1 MHPSLPRTGKS
12 IEAGLRRKRSSGQE
26 KTEVG
31 TVITV
36 ERSFVV
42 GLPLDELVT
51 YLEDFSRTEEWDP
64 GTVRCVR
71 LDEGPVLPGAR
82 WRNTSR
88 FRGRTT
94 RLEYRLVTRE
104 PSRLM
109 FVGENKTVTAT
120 DDLGFK
126 AESASLTR
134 LTYRAS
140 LRFKGLARL
149 ATPFLRAEFE
159 RLGDEVVERLP
170 TAAAQR
176 RA

>member
-1 MHPSLPRTGKS
+1 M
-12 IEAGLRRKRSSGQE
+12 
-26 KTEVG
+26 
-31 TVITV
+31 ITV

>member
-1 MHPSLPRTGKS
+1 M
-12 IEAGLRRKRSSGQE
+12 
-26 KTEVG
+26 
-31 TVITV
+31 

-42 GLPLDELVT
+42 GLPLDELVA
-51 YLEDFSRTEEWDP
+51 YLEDFGRAEEWDP
-64 GTVRCVR
+64 GTLRCVR
-71 LDEGPVLPGAR
+71 LDEGPVRPGAR

-94 RLEYRLVTRE
+94 DLEYRLVERE
-104 PSRLM
+104 PARLM

-120 DDLGFK
+120 DDLGFE

-134 LTYRAS
+134 LNYRAS
-140 LRFKGLARL
+140 LRFKGLAKL

-159 RLGDEVVERLP
+159 RLGDAVAERLP
-170 TAAAQR
+170 AAATRR

>member
-1 MHPSLPRTGKS
+1 M
-12 IEAGLRRKRSSGQE
+12 SGHE
-26 KTEVG
+26 RLEVG
-31 TVITV
+31 SVITV

-42 GLPLDELVT
+42 GLPLDELVA

-71 LDEGPVLPGAR
+71 LDEGPVRPGAR

-94 RLEYRLVTRE
+94 HLEYRLAARE

-109 FVGENKTVTAT
+109 FIGENKTVTAT
-120 DDLGFK
+120 DDLGFE

-134 LTYRAS
+134 LNYRAS

-149 ATPFLRAEFE
+149 ASPFLRAEFE
-159 RLGDEVVERLP
+159 RLGDEVAERLP
-170 TAAAQR
+170 TAATQR
-176 RA
+176 RP

>member
-1 MHPSLPRTGKS
+1 M
-12 IEAGLRRKRSSGQE
+12 
-26 KTEVG
+26 
-31 TVITV
+31 ITV

-42 GLPLDELVT
+42 GLPLDELVA
-51 YLEDFSRTEEWDP
+51 YMEDFSRAEEWDP

-71 LDEGPVLPGAR
+71 LDEGPVRPGAR

-94 RLEYRLVTRE
+94 DLDYQLVRREPARLV
-104 PSRLM
+104 

-120 DDLGFK
+120 DDLRFA

-149 ATPFLRAEFE
+149 ATPLLRAEFE
-159 RLGDEVVERLP
+159 RMGDAVAERLP
-170 TAAAQR
+170 TAAIRPGNGAVPG
-176 RA
+176 A